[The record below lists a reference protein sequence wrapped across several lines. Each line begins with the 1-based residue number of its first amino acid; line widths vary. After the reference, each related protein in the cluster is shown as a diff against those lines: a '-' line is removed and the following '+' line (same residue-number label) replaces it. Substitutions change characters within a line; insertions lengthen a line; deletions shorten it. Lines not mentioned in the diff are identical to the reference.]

1 MDNSF
6 EINMT
11 TSLLYTMFSKNN
23 SAILKVVIKMS
34 KIAKTKAISIM
45 IALLFIF
52 TAMTVPASAETR
64 KVIIGGEP
72 FGLKLHCKG
81 VMITGF
87 ENSETNP
94 AKNGGLE
101 INDIIIKADSKE
113 IKTIEQMEKIIKKS
127 NGKPIKIEILRNNE
141 RKKLNI
147 QPIKNNDNNYYIG
160 AWIKDSCAGI
170 GTISFYSADSKMYAA
185 LGHGICDSDTGGLI
199 KNSYG
204 EILNANITSVTKSE
218 TNKIGML
225 NGYFTGQSIG
235 TISSNTELGVYGS
248 TSNLPDKKESFE
260 IAAANEVTIGDAVLY
275 TTVSSS
281 GIQKY
286 NVQIVKI
293 CNTYKDTNKN
303 FVVKIN
309 DDSLIEKTGGIVQG
323 MSGSPIV
330 QNGKLAG
337 VLTHVFLEDCKC
349 GYGILAENM
358 VVNC

>member
-1 MDNSF
+1 
-6 EINMT
+6 
-11 TSLLYTMFSKNN
+11 
-23 SAILKVVIKMS
+23 MS

-127 NGKPIKIEILRNNE
+127 NGKPIELEILRNNE

-147 QPIKNNDNNYYIG
+147 KPIKNNDNNYYIG

-170 GTISFYSADSKMYAA
+170 GTISFYNTDSKMYAA

-260 IAAANEVTIGDAVLY
+260 IAAANEVTTGDAVLY

-303 FVVKIN
+303 FVVRIN
-309 DDSLIEKTGGIVQG
+309 DDRLIEKTGGIVQG
-323 MSGSPIV
+323 MSGSPII
-330 QNGKLAG
+330 QDGKLAG

-349 GYGILAENM
+349 GYGIFAENM
-358 VVNC
+358 IVNC